1 MKHYY
6 QNVEGWFEDGSL
18 YNSVAQKYDNAHF
31 VEIGCWK
38 GRSTS
43 CMGVEILN
51 SNKNIKFDVVDTFRG
66 SAEHGNVDSDKLFN
80 EFTTNTEPVRSAIN
94 TVHKMTSLQASE
106 LYADNSLDFVFIDA
120 SHDYE
125 NVMADIKA
133 WYPKIKF
140 GGTMSGDDYCPGWE
154 GVMRAVD
161 EYFGAGNIKVYGTQ
175 HWAIVKS

>member
-43 CMGVEILN
+43 CMGVEIIN
-51 SNKNIKFDVVDTFRG
+51 SKNKIKFDAVDTFRG

-120 SHDYE
+120 SHDYT
-125 NVMADIKA
+125 NVLADIKA

-140 GGTMSGDDYCPGWE
+140 GGTMSGDDYCSDWR
-154 GVMRAVD
+154 GVVDAVN
-161 EYFGAGNIKVYGTQ
+161 EYFGANNIKVYGTQ

>member
-1 MKHYY
+1 MEHYY

-43 CMGVEILN
+43 CMGVEIIN
-51 SNKNIKFDVVDTFRG
+51 SKNKIKFDAVDTFRG
-66 SAEHGNVDSDKLFN
+66 SAEHGNVDSEKLFKQ
-80 EFTTNTEPVRSAIN
+80 FMKNTEPVRSAIN

-106 LYADNSLDFVFIDA
+106 LYSDNSLDFGFIDA
-120 SHDYE
+120 SHDYT
-125 NVMADIKA
+125 NVLADIKA

-140 GGTMSGDDYCPGWE
+140 GGTMSGHDYCSDWR
-154 GVMRAVD
+154 GVVAAVN

>member
-6 QNVEGWFEDGSL
+6 QNVEGWFVDGSL

-43 CMGVEILN
+43 CMGVEIIN
-51 SNKNIKFDVVDTFRG
+51 SKNNIKFDVVDTFGG
-66 SAEHGNVDSDKLFN
+66 SAEHGNVDSEKLFN
-80 EFTTNTEPVRSAIN
+80 KFMTNIDPVRSAIN
-94 TVHKMTSLQASE
+94 TVHKMTSVQASE

-120 SHDYE
+120 SHDYT
-125 NVMADIKA
+125 NVLADIKA

-140 GGTMSGDDYCPGWE
+140 GGTMSGDDYCSDWR
-154 GVMRAVD
+154 GVVDAVN

>member
-6 QNVEGWFEDGSL
+6 QNVEGWFVDGSL

-43 CMGVEILN
+43 YMGVEIIN
-51 SNKNIKFDVVDTFRG
+51 SKNKIKFDVVDTFRG

-120 SHDYE
+120 SHDYT
-125 NVMADIKA
+125 NVLADIKA

-140 GGTMSGDDYCPGWE
+140 GGTMSGDDYCSDWR
-154 GVMRAVD
+154 GVVDAVN
-161 EYFGAGNIKVYGTQ
+161 EYFGAKNIKVYGTQ

>member
-1 MKHYY
+1 MEHYY
-6 QNVEGWFEDGSL
+6 QNVEGWFENGSL
-18 YNSVAQKYDNAHF
+18 YNYAVQKYDNAHF

-51 SNKNIKFDVVDTFRG
+51 SNKNIKFDVVDTFGG
-66 SAEHGNVDSDKLFN
+66 SAEHGDVDSEKLFN
-80 EFTTNTEPVRSAIN
+80 EFMKNTEPVRSAIY
-94 TVHKMTSLQASE
+94 TVHKMTSLQAAE
-106 LYADNSLDFVFIDA
+106 LYSDNSLNFVFIDA
-120 SHDYE
+120 SHDYT
-125 NVMADIKA
+125 NVLADIKA

-140 GGTMSGDDYCPGWE
+140 GGTMSGDDYCSGWQ

-161 EYFGAGNIKVYGTQ
+161 EYFGAKNIKVYGTQ

>member
-6 QNVEGWFEDGSL
+6 QNVKGWFEDGSL

-43 CMGVEILN
+43 YMGVEIIN
-51 SNKNIKFDVVDTFRG
+51 SKNKIKFDVVDTFRG

-106 LYADNSLDFVFIDA
+106 LYSDNSLDFVFIDA
-120 SHDYE
+120 SHDYT
-125 NVMADIKA
+125 NVLADIKA

-140 GGTMSGDDYCPGWE
+140 GGTMSGDDYCSDWR
-154 GVMRAVD
+154 GVVDAVN
-161 EYFGAGNIKVYGTQ
+161 EYFGAKNIKVYGTQ